1 MGPSF
6 FVLNAYLP
14 LILTL
19 LGTVALSLLLK
30 YKSRILNCDE
40 ENKEFVKEG
49 ALRLLTDFPA
59 LLQTSLNKVIS

>member
-40 ENKEFVKEG
+40 ENKEFVKDDEEEIN
-49 ALRLLTDFPA
+49 T
-59 LLQTSLNKVIS
+59 KV